1 MRFLQLAIGELL
13 LQPVEKNQ
21 LALCHDTKVDS
32 VNIKNMLDTYLKA
45 DSMRHAA
52 KIFGISTE
60 KLRRIRD
67 KNNWPL
73 KIGVNKQFQF
83 NETKVNPYKKT
94 SLYEAIITKGGLSE
108 KDLKRALEL

>member
-1 MRFLQLAIGELL
+1 MK
-13 LQPVEKNQ
+13 PVENNQ

-73 KIGVNKQFQF
+73 KIGVNKQFQW
-83 NETKVNPYKKT
+83 EKTKVNPHKKYSIYDAVVT
-94 SLYEAIITKGGLSE
+94 HGGLSDR
-108 KDLKRALEL
+108 DLKRALEL